1 MYEVVHREK
10 TSRASS
16 STSTLDDQEK
26 KVVSGEGMGQEV
38 LCGPLLM
45 QGQGEKQPL
54 VRKQPV
60 TKAATV
66 DLPVEQ
72 SMACMTK
79 NSSGKSLARSA
90 PSEGVCADQPPFKK
104 PRVENNS
111 IADWSSGSYSL
122 QPGPSQQE
130 SFTALGIPATASAS
144 GLQHMAPF
152 GANHTHV
159 FMHHTESSIPV
170 SWQYPF
176 SSQPPTQV
184 ATPVA
189 TPVPNLGPFPSSLHP
204 SVSGPFSS
212 AFVPP
217 VSGPHASAQVS
228 TVSGTYSS
236 LGTVPVPTFE
246 HFSNPFRHLNA
257 TSSFYPGT
265 ESGVG
270 SRARDAILTKSAE
283 GPPQPHKNTAHKSL
297 TKIEYSK
304 LLEGLGRRLCRVG
317 LVQQPRIPRFSP
329 ENVTGAVELP
339 KSQCDIQNSTSTIV
353 SKSVQRMSQS
363 LVPGVVL

>member
-1 MYEVVHREK
+1 MYEVVHGEK
-10 TSRASS
+10 TSKASC
-16 STSTLDDQEK
+16 STSTLNEQK
-26 KVVSGEGMGQEV
+26 KVVSGEGTDQEDIFGS
-38 LCGPLLM
+38 LSM
-45 QGQGEKQPL
+45 QGQGEKQTP
-54 VRKQPV
+54 VKKRPV
-60 TKAATV
+60 TKSATL
-66 DLPVEQ
+66 DLLMEQ
-72 SMACMTK
+72 SMVSMTK
-79 NSSGKSLARSA
+79 NFSGKPLARSA
-90 PSEGVCADQPPFKK
+90 PSEVVSAEQPPFKK
-104 PRVENNS
+104 PRVEN
-111 IADWSSGSYSL
+111 IPRADWSGDNPL
-122 QPGPSQQE
+122 QPGLSQQE

-176 SSQPPTQV
+176 SSQPPTPV
-184 ATPVA
+184 STPVA

-217 VSGPHASAQVS
+217 VSGPHASVQVR
-228 TVSGTYSS
+228 TVPGTYSS
-236 LGTVPVPTFE
+236 LGTVPVPSFE

-270 SRARDAILTKSAE
+270 SRARDAILTKSVE
-283 GPPQPHKNTAHKSL
+283 GPSLPHKTIAHKSL

-353 SKSVQRMSQS
+353 SNSVQRMSQS
-363 LVPGVVL
+363 LVQGVVL

>member
-10 TSRASS
+10 TSKASS
-16 STSTLDDQEK
+16 STSTLNEQEK
-26 KVVSGEGMGQEV
+26 KVVAGEGMGQEV

-45 QGQGEKQPL
+45 QVQGEKQPPIK
-54 VRKQPV
+54 KQPV

-72 SMACMTK
+72 SMASITK
-79 NSSGKSLARSA
+79 NLSGTA
-90 PSEGVCADQPPFKK
+90 PSEGVSADQPPFKK

-111 IADWSSGSYSL
+111 VADWRSGSYPL
-122 QPGPSQQE
+122 QPGQSQQE

-176 SSQPPTQV
+176 SSQPPT
-184 ATPVA
+184 PVA
-189 TPVPNLGPFPSSLHP
+189 TPVPNLGPFPSSLYP

-212 AFVPP
+212 AFVRP
-217 VSGPHASAQVS
+217 VSGPHASAQVP

-246 HFSNPFRHLNA
+246 HFSNPSRHLNA
-257 TSSFYPGT
+257 TSSFYPGI

-270 SRARDAILTKSAE
+270 SRARDAILTKSME
-283 GPPQPHKNTAHKSL
+283 GPSQPNKTIAHKSL

-353 SKSVQRMSQS
+353 SESVQRMSQS
-363 LVPGVVL
+363 LVQGVIL